1 MRSRMPKR
9 KLLTA
14 AVAAALA
21 GPAWADPPPRTDLP
35 NVFCLRITDIE
46 RVAGDDDRFLF
57 ELEIL
62 NWTGQPASG
71 FSVATNVG
79 TSAGVTIVGAGVD
92 SNGRGGAIDD
102 TFGDIPVPG
111 EAPPDPNPTESTPF
125 MSGMGNVDTPNP
137 WTVLQQDGSSA
148 VWTDPDLNFDGY
160 GGIFGSENELDSID
174 LLFGKGTP
182 PRLLDTPLPDNDPN
196 VTQTDNTGD
205 TSIDGGDGVDLG
217 DGSGYGGDVENALDG
232 LVLDVD
238 GFGEGDVLSL
248 NWNLLA
254 ADFFDGGEGG
264 GDVGLASVDGGAS
277 TCVADPDNPTITTDC
292 FRPIGTS
299 SGGNVFGFGMLNLT
313 RAPTVDGF
321 GPPVFENNV
330 GFNQNPVLFFEKGG
344 TSVEKDRTSVASIP
358 NPTQFGGEI
367 GAGQFGQF
375 TPGSDLF
382 NQSGDP
388 NATFVAL
395 QSTAVPEPGTG
406 SMLLAAGVLG
416 AAFSL
421 GSWRRRRTP
430 RWA

>member
-1 MRSRMPKR
+1 MPSRMPKR

-46 RVAGDDDRFLF
+46 RYEGDAEGDRFLF

-62 NWTGQPASG
+62 NWTQDPASG

-92 SNGRGGAIDD
+92 SNGRGGAIDTD
-102 TFGDIPVPG
+102 FDDIPVPG
-111 EAPPDPNPTESTPF
+111 ETPPDPNPTEDPPF
-125 MSGMGNVDTPNP
+125 MSGMGNVNTPNP

-148 VWTDPDLNFDGY
+148 VWTDPELLFNK
-160 GGIFGSENELDSID
+160 GSGSVNQLEYID
-174 LLFGKGTP
+174 LLFGPTP
-182 PRLLDTPLPDNDPN
+182 PRLQSQDAAGN
-196 VTQTDNTGD
+196 VTGTDSTGD
-205 TSIDGGDGVDLG
+205 TSIDGGAGVDVS
-217 DGSGYGGDVENALDG
+217 DGYGGTIENALDG

-264 GDVGLASVDGGAS
+264 DFNLTLDGGGAS
-277 TCVADPDNPTITTDC
+277 TCVADITTDC

-330 GFNQNPVLFFEKGG
+330 GFNQNPVLFFEKG
-344 TSVEKDRTSVASIP
+344 ERSVASIP
-358 NPTQFGGEI
+358 NPTEFGGEI

-375 TPGSDLF
+375 TTGSDLF
-382 NQSGDP
+382 GQSGDP
-388 NATFVAL
+388 DLFVAL

-406 SMLLAAGVLG
+406 TLLLAAGVLG
-416 AAFSL
+416 AGFSL